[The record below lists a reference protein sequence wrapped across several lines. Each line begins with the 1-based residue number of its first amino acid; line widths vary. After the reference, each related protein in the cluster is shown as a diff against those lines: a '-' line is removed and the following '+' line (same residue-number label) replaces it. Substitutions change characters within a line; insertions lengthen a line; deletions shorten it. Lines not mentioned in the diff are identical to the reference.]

1 MVSSNDPP
9 RAERVEVITSVQRR
23 RHWTTQEKVRL
34 VEETYLPGQSVSL
47 VARRHGL
54 NANQLFTWRRLM
66 ERGAFTAA
74 GAGEEV
80 VPASELRVAQQ
91 QIRELQRLLGK
102 KTLETEILREAM
114 ERVAAPKKL
123 PFARDLVAGGR
134 PVSAVA
140 AALSVSRPHL
150 ASSRQ
155 ASPAWKPRGR
165 RGRPPAPDAALLGA
179 IQALIADLPTYG
191 YRRVHALLRRQAE
204 RDGRPAPNA
213 KRVYRVMKVH
223 GLLLQRHAGGAETRR
238 HKGKVAVAVRNT
250 RWCSDGLQIAAEN
263 GERVRVAFALD
274 CCDREAMSYVAT
286 TAGITGEDV
295 RDLMV
300 AAVEHRFGAVNQL
313 PSLIEWLTDN
323 GSCYVARDTRRFARE
338 LGLIPKTTPLE
349 SPQSNGMAEA
359 FVRTLKRDYVR
370 VSVLPDAESVLRQL
384 PVWLAH
390 YNDLHP
396 HRALG
401 YRSPREFITR
411 STQETLSG
419 L

>member
-1 MVSSNDPP
+1 M
-9 RAERVEVITSVQRR
+9 
-23 RHWTTQEKVRL
+23 
-34 VEETYLPGQSVSL
+34 
-47 VARRHGL
+47 
-54 NANQLFTWRRLM
+54 
-66 ERGAFTAA
+66 
-74 GAGEEV
+74 
-80 VPASELRVAQQ
+80 
-91 QIRELQRLLGK
+91 
-102 KTLETEILREAM
+102 
-114 ERVAAPKKL
+114 
-123 PFARDLVAGGR
+123 
-134 PVSAVA
+134 SAVA

-223 GLLLQRHAGGAETRR
+223 GLLLQRHVGGAETRR
-238 HKGKVAVAVRNT
+238 HEGKVAVATRNT
-250 RWCSDGLQIAAEN
+250 RWCSDGLEIAAEN

-313 PSLIEWLTDN
+313 PSLIEWLTDPTSYQPQPQPDEGATYAPKIEKAEARIDWTQPAEAIERQVRAFAPAPGAWFEVN
-323 GSCYVARDTRRFARE
+323 GERLKLLDAVAGEDSNGKLGEVLDDSLNIACGEGHIRPLRVQRAGKSAMTPAELLRGFA
-338 LGLIPKTTPLE
+338 IPKGSILP
-349 SPQSNGMAEA
+349 SSNI
-359 FVRTLKRDYVR
+359 
-370 VSVLPDAESVLRQL
+370 SSLR
-384 PVWLAH
+384 PALAH
-390 YNDLHP
+390 RHA
-396 HRALG
+396 ALMMTTA
-401 YRSPREFITR
+401 S
-411 STQETLSG
+411 SG
-419 L
+419 LSWSARSHHCRARSCWPSRYSALAPNDNARASAGSSSSRRTTRPMPSRLTARASSILPSISSDWACSRRL

>member
-1 MVSSNDPP
+1 MTETVR
-9 RAERVEVITSVQRR
+9 RAIQAR
-23 RHWTTQEKVRL
+23 QEGV
-34 VEETYLPGQSVSL
+34 
-47 VARRHGL
+47 
-54 NANQLFTWRRLM
+54 
-66 ERGAFTAA
+66 TAA
-74 GAGEEV
+74 AKRYGISATTVQKWRSRQTSTNARMGPKEPRSSV
-80 VPASELRVAQQ
+80 LSL
-91 QIRELQRLLGK
+91 ELQRLLGK
-102 KTLETEILREAM
+102 LTLGTEILREAM
-114 ERVAAPKKL
+114 ERVAAPPQTVAL
-123 PFARDLVAGGR
+123 ARDLVAGGR
-134 PVSAVA
+134 PASAVA

-155 ASPAWKPRGR
+155 ASPAWKPMGL

-213 KRVYRVMKVH
+213 KRVYRVMKVY
-223 GLLLQRHAGGAETRR
+223 GLLQRHAGGAETRR
-238 HKGKVAVAVRNT
+238 HEGKVAVAVRNT
-250 RWCSDGLQIAAEN
+250 RWCLDGLEIAAEN
-263 GERVRVAFALD
+263 GERVRLAFALD
-274 CCDREAMSYVAT
+274 CCDREAISYVAT

-300 AAVEHRFGAVNQL
+300 AAIEYRFGPVNQL

-323 GSCYVARDTRRFARE
+323 GSCYVARDTRRFARD
-338 LGLIPKTTPLE
+338 LGLVPKTTPLE
-349 SPQSNGMAEA
+349 RPQSNGMAEA
-359 FVRTLKRDYVR
+359 FVQTLKRDYVR

-411 STQETLSG
+411 STKEILSG
-419 L
+419 LQGGQQQGALQVPAPTSTLSTVSRSRAIPG

>member
-9 RAERVEVITSVQRR
+9 RAERIEVITSVQRR

-80 VPASELRVAQQ
+80 VPASELRAAQQ

-114 ERVAAPKKL
+114 ERVRPQKVAL
-123 PFARDLVAGGR
+123 ARDLVAGGR

-155 ASPAWKPRGR
+155 ASPAWKPSGR

-238 HKGKVAVAVRNT
+238 HEGKVAVAVRNT
-250 RWCSDGLQIAAEN
+250 RWCSDGLEIAAEN

>member
-1 MVSSNDPP
+1 M
-9 RAERVEVITSVQRR
+9 ITSVQRR

-80 VPASELRVAQQ
+80 VPASELRAAQQ

-123 PFARDLVAGGR
+123 PSRVTSWPGTAGERCGRSFERVAPAPRLVQAG
-134 PVSAVA
+134 
-140 AALSVSRPHL
+140 L
-150 ASSRQ
+150 
-155 ASPAWKPRGR
+155 PAWKPRGR

-204 RDGRPAPNA
+204 RDGRSAPNA

-223 GLLLQRHAGGAETRR
+223 GLLLQRHVGGAETRR
-238 HKGKVAVAVRNT
+238 HEGKVAVATRNT
-250 RWCSDGLQIAAEN
+250 RWCSDGLEIAAEN

-349 SPQSNGMAEA
+349 SPQSNGMA
-359 FVRTLKRDYVR
+359 
-370 VSVLPDAESVLRQL
+370 
-384 PVWLAH
+384 
-390 YNDLHP
+390 
-396 HRALG
+396 
-401 YRSPREFITR
+401 
-411 STQETLSG
+411 
-419 L
+419 